1 MKKAIGLV
9 ELKST
14 PIGIQT
20 ADEMVK
26 AANVELVL
34 ANPVCPGKYMIVV
47 SGDVGA
53 VKNSVERGKSIAD
66 VFLVESHIINNVSP
80 QVLVAIAGA
89 TDIKDLK
96 SIGAIETISALTI
109 IKAADIAVKAS
120 NVQLIE
126 VRIAKGLGG
135 KGFLIMTG
143 EISSVKSAIKSCE
156 NELAKLGEITSTSII
171 ASPLYKIGINI
182 LRRGMTWIF
191 IKHHL

>member
-109 IKAADIAVKAS
+109 KAS

-171 ASPLYKIGINI
+171 ASPHKSLLEKIV
-182 LRRGMTWIF
+182 M
-191 IKHHL
+191 

>member
-120 NVQLIE
+120 NIQLIE

-143 EISSVKSAIKSCE
+143 EISSVK
-156 NELAKLGEITSTSII
+156 
-171 ASPLYKIGINI
+171 
-182 LRRGMTWIF
+182 
-191 IKHHL
+191 